1 MFQAVTRCITCQW
14 VMFGLLNTKNKRLG
28 KSAIRFSLIRITREV
43 KKKTG
48 CVVYSIQIM
57 ITATFLE
64 ERFRHLLLICFVMF
78 VCFYSHCTCFKDVIL
93 LFFVINKITLSRKF
107 ICINLTCLFSP
118 VDLGHCIFVTS
129 LP

>member
-43 KKKTG
+43 KKNWL
-48 CVVYSIQIM
+48 CCIQIM

-78 VCFYSHCTCFKDVIL
+78 VCFYSHYTCFKDVLL
-93 LFFVINKITLSRKF
+93 LFFVINKITLSRKC
-107 ICINLTCLFSP
+107 ICINLTCLFTP